1 MPLTNTDIQG
11 TPEYKLKALYEE
23 LDASKAAYAK
33 AKAERERKVKAT
45 WRTPKYIAAIA
56 LGSLSGMVVLLG
68 SLWFFGSLAIGLLI
82 DSWKIAAF
90 PWSGPFF
97 PYAFG
102 VYLVSVLILIPCVY
116 VERKMNPEYHPVMIP
131 AGIRTEGAI
140 KEDIQALLKRNPSL
154 KTLNEELKAGLK
166 AVTDRLARLDDYGKL
181 ELFSTCHNC
190 AKWQEVLFADN
201 EHCIKPKV
209 AKSPPS
215 RHPFRPGSRSVQ
227 LRDSDRSDVLMQGM
241 ISIEDNSKA
250 AVGLL
255 GALLQLSYIEQCILL
270 DHIEEGMTFEDLV
283 ASLKSSASHEAKS
296 IAKRIE
302 ALSEELNGS
311 GEQDMAN
318 VAEEMGIKIPDIDR
332 KSMVDAD
339 IEMVKQNVIMGIS
352 STDHPDDPAWP
363 PAIQAA
369 RLFEYAMYMLL
380 DHADADSAQKAA
392 NEALDIL
399 KAHKPQIE
407 QLHTLLEQEGSEDDR

>member
-1 MPLTNTDIQG
+1 MTAEKPPLSNQG
-11 TPEYKLKALYEE
+11 ET
-23 LDASKAAYAK
+23 S
-33 AKAERERKVKAT
+33 RE
-45 WRTPKYIAAIA
+45 
-56 LGSLSGMVVLLG
+56 
-68 SLWFFGSLAIGLLI
+68 
-82 DSWKIAAF
+82 
-90 PWSGPFF
+90 
-97 PYAFG
+97 
-102 VYLVSVLILIPCVY
+102 
-116 VERKMNPEYHPVMIP
+116 
-131 AGIRTEGAI
+131 
-140 KEDIQALLKRNPSL
+140 
-154 KTLNEELKAGLK
+154 

-227 LRDSDRSDVLMQGM
+227 LRDSDRSDVLMQEM
-241 ISIEDNSKA
+241 ISVDNSKA

-255 GALLQLSYIEQCILL
+255 GKLLQLSYIEQCILL

-302 ALSEELNGS
+302 ALSEELDGS

-318 VAEEMGIKIPDIDR
+318 YEEEMGIKMPDIDR

-339 IEMVKQNVIMGIS
+339 IEAVKQNVIMGIS

-380 DHADADSAQKAA
+380 DHADADSAQRAAQEALSLLKA
-392 NEALDIL
+392 NER
-399 KAHKPQIE
+399 QIE